1 MINSVFVFD
10 AMFSGM
16 YILKLMQFL
25 GSWIAAYIARVIF
38 VQNYVRQTQIRNL
51 QPPQLI
57 DMLTMFAVI
66 YLIITLLL
74 GTLCA
79 LGTWTEKIN
88 HDVLTAFAVDAVTCY
103 LVTIIISRIFAVLY
117 GNRVVFQ
124 YVVEGDHAARALE
137 ESIVT
142 TSMIVNAIPFFLVM

>member
-1 MINSVFVFD
+1 MNSVFVFD
-10 AMFSGM
+10 ATFSGM

-25 GSWIAAYIARVIF
+25 GSWIAAYIARAIF
-38 VQNYVRQTQIRNL
+38 VQNYVRQTQIQNL
-51 QPPQLI
+51 QPPQLT

-66 YLIITLLL
+66 YLIMTLVL

-79 LGTWTEKIN
+79 LGAWTEKIN
-88 HDVLTAFAVDAVTCY
+88 SEVLTAFVVDSILCY
-103 LVTIIISRIFAVLY
+103 SFTLLISSIFASLY

-124 YVVEGDHAARALE
+124 YIENGDHAARALE

-142 TSMIVNAIPFFLVM
+142 TSMIVNAVPFFLLL

>member
-1 MINSVFVFD
+1 MNSVFVFD
-10 AMFSGM
+10 ATFSGM

-38 VQNYVRQTQIRNL
+38 VQNYVRQTQIQNL
-51 QPPQLI
+51 QPPQLTN
-57 DMLTMFAVI
+57 MLTMFAVI
-66 YLIITLLL
+66 YLIMTVVL

-79 LGTWTEKIN
+79 LGAWTEKIN
-88 HDVLTAFAVDAVTCY
+88 SDVLTAFTVDAILCY
-103 LVTIIISRIFAVLY
+103 TTTLIISSIFASLY

-124 YVVEGDHAARALE
+124 YILEADHAARALE

-142 TSMIVNAIPFFLVM
+142 TSMITNAIPFFLIL